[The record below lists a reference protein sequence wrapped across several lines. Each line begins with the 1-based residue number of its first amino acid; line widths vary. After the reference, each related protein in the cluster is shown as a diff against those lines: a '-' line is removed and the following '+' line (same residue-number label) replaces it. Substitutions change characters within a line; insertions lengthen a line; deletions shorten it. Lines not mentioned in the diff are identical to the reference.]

1 MTDQKIPLQTSEVIY
16 QQPLEEET
24 TFIDVLTVIVK
35 KKALILLITSIFV
48 VLSFCYYFL
57 ATPIYRAN
65 ISFLPPPQE
74 IYLSEI
80 DPNLFER
87 VIDTGLKGK
96 NAESSTNIFDH
107 LNNEKY
113 LYRQFLTR
121 VQSFNQQKEV
131 LLNERFSEK
140 FFGKSPDPENQGQRF
155 IDLHNT
161 VSFKMDRLLKPVK
174 NSIPLDKPAFLEM
187 EGPNPI
193 AMAEFLNTLAD
204 SAKTAVIKETQYAL
218 QSLIDNRL
226 KIATRHKEFLRLKA
240 NQQHL
245 KKIQVLSD
253 SLKIAQNLGIKNN
266 NFHLLKRNE
275 QAGEIKQKSNEVL
288 QKGLMKLFKNG
299 IIPQWFLYGEK
310 ALTEE
315 LKILNAR
322 TSQVLSN
329 SHKIAQN
336 LDTKNNSIH
345 LPKDNDDIYIEGLVD
360 LENQIKQLQ
369 SFNASTLTPDVILI
383 EQPSIPPTKPINL
396 KIEKVFSIGIGLGL
410 FLGIIAAFLS
420 HAMGILR
427 DKKKEGSL
435 V

>member
-48 VLSFCYYFL
+48 VLSFSYYFL

-226 KIATRHKEFLRLKA
+226 KIATRHKEFLRFKASLKA

-245 KKIQVLSD
+245 KKIKDHLNKIQVLSD

-322 TSQVLSN
+322 TSL
-329 SHKIAQN
+329 
-336 LDTKNNSIH
+336 
-345 LPKDNDDIYIEGLVD
+345 GC
-360 LENQIKQLQ
+360 KQ
-369 SFNASTLTPDVILI
+369 P
-383 EQPSIPPTKPINL
+383 
-396 KIEKVFSIGIGLGL
+396 GLGW
-410 FLGIIAAFLS
+410 
-420 HAMGILR
+420 
-427 DKKKEGSL
+427 